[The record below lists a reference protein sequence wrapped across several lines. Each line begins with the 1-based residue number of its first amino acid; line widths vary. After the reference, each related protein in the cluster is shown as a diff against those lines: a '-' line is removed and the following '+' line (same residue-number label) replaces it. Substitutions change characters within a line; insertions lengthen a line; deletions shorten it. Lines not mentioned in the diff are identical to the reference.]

1 MSAGARAT
9 AWMCA
14 AHVLSM
20 AAFSTY
26 PALLPRL
33 QVEWGMS
40 NAQAGLVGGALFAGY
55 MACVPLLSALTDRVD
70 ARRVYLAASLTGAVG
85 ALGFA
90 GFASGAAMAVVCQL
104 LIGAGVAGTYMP
116 GLKALTDAIG
126 AGQSRPVSYYTA
138 VFGIGIA
145 LSLVCA
151 GYVADASGWRTA
163 FAVAAI
169 GPALAG
175 AMVYLGMPKSPAAQ
189 QPGHVESLAAG
200 FRRVIANRQARP
212 YILCYA
218 VHCWELF
225 GSRSWM
231 VAFLAFARGDA
242 SWALSPVAIAA
253 IANLFAPPASVIGN
267 ELSIRAGRGRVI
279 RTVMA
284 ASGLLTCTLGFVTG
298 SPWWIVAALFFLHVT
313 LVNGDSSS
321 LTAGVVAAAEP
332 GLRGTTMAVHST
344 FGFASGILAPLVFGA
359 ALDWAGGESQPSAW
373 VGAFV
378 TLGVGGVLASMV
390 LQPGNRPS
398 AKRGERDSSA

>member
-1 MSAGARAT
+1 MSAAVRAT

-33 QVEWGMS
+33 QAEWGMS
-40 NAQAGLVGGALFAGY
+40 NTQAGLVSGALFAGY
-55 MACVPLLSALTDRVD
+55 MTCVPILSALTDRID
-70 ARRVYLAASLTGAVG
+70 ARRVYLAASLAGAAG

-90 GFASGAAMAVVCQL
+90 GLASGAALAVLCQL

-126 AGQSRPVSYYTA
+126 ADQSRPVSYYTA

-145 LSLVCA
+145 FSLACA
-151 GYVADASGWRTA
+151 GYVADAQGWRSA
-163 FAVAAI
+163 FAIAAL
-169 GPALAG
+169 GPAAAG
-175 AMVYLGMPKSPAAQ
+175 AMVYLVMPESVVTRPA
-189 QPGHVESLAAG
+189 PRESLVAG
-200 FRRVIANRQARP
+200 FRRVLSNRRARL
-212 YILCYA
+212 YILGYA

-231 VAFLAFARGDA
+231 VAFLSFARGDA
-242 SWALSPVAIAA
+242 AWALSPVAIAA
-253 IANLFAPPASVIGN
+253 IANLFAPPASVLGN
-267 ELSIRAGRGRVI
+267 ECSIRAGRARLI
-279 RTVMA
+279 RTVMG
-284 ASGLLTCTLGFVTG
+284 ASGLLTCTLGLVAGF
-298 SPWWIVAALFFLHVT
+298 PWWAVAALFFLHVT

-321 LTAGVVAAAEP
+321 ITAGVVAAAEP

-344 FGFASGILAPLVFGA
+344 FGFAAGLLAPLVFGV

-373 VGAFV
+373 VAGFV
-378 TLGVGGVLASMV
+378 TLGAGGMLASV
-390 LQPGNRPS
+390 ILRPGQARP
-398 AKRGERDSSA
+398 GDSST